1 MRATAPACEAT
12 GSQPAQ
18 RVPRLVSQ
26 PVRMDLKSVEDRLK
40 VLEERTDE
48 WHATLRVR
56 IVGATALSERCEEL
70 AKGTHECWKLK
81 VETAELLLI
90 DLEPLM
96 PVLFPDV
103 QQRNECL
110 AHQEYVYGVFPIAGK
125 WGSEKSLDLRMKA
138 GLYGLRLHAL
148 VKTVLGPKLKQQGGQ
163 FQMWIPLS
171 QTEMGKRDRKR
182 KEREDREGPAIRRG
196 RYDDP
201 WFDGVEQ
208 KKSAGDLVLCLT
220 CSVPN
225 FGYEYYVQFHLWN
238 HFTLHIKEG

>member
-56 IVGATALSERCEEL
+56 IVGATALSERGEEL
-70 AKGTHECWKLK
+70 AKGTHEFWKLK

-96 PVLFPDV
+96 PVCSLMFSNVTSAWLTRNMYMVCFP
-103 QQRNECL
+103 
-110 AHQEYVYGVFPIAGK
+110 
-125 WGSEKSLDLRMKA
+125 
-138 GLYGLRLHAL
+138 
-148 VKTVLGPKLKQQGGQ
+148 
-163 FQMWIPLS
+163 
-171 QTEMGKRDRKR
+171 
-182 KEREDREGPAIRRG
+182 
-196 RYDDP
+196 
-201 WFDGVEQ
+201 
-208 KKSAGDLVLCLT
+208 
-220 CSVPN
+220 
-225 FGYEYYVQFHLWN
+225 
-238 HFTLHIKEG
+238 